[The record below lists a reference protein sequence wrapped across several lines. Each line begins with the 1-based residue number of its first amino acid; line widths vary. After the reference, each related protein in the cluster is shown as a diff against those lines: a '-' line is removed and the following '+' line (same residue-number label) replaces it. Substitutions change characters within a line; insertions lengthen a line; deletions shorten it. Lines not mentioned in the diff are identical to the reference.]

1 MLSADSRMTLPVKFP
16 LKLSADEVEL
26 ILEALAELPFK
37 RVFACIAQLNE
48 QATRAFLANGQ
59 RVGPVA
65 QVAQGAQGAQMA
77 EFQIDAEQMRLML
90 EVLPQLP
97 YQRVHLLLQRMHL
110 QLVEAKGAAA

>member
-1 MLSADSRMTLPVKFP
+1 MLSADFP
-16 LKLSADEVEL
+16 LKLSSDEIEM

-48 QATRAFLANGQ
+48 QATRAFPANVHQIGHVTQ
-59 RVGPVA
+59 A
-65 QVAQGAQGAQMA
+65 A
-77 EFQIDAEQMRLML
+77 EFRVNAEQMRLML

-110 QLVEAKGAAA
+110 QLVEAKGVAL

>member
-1 MLSADSRMTLPVKFP
+1 MLNAEFPSTFP
-16 LKLSADEVEL
+16 LTFPLTLSADEVEL

-48 QATRAFLANGQ
+48 QATRAFPTHHQ
-59 RVGPVA
+59 RVGITPPVA
-65 QVAQGAQGAQMA
+65 
-77 EFQIDAEQMRLML
+77 EFRVNAGQMRLML

-110 QLVEAKGAAA
+110 QLLDAKGAAA

>member
-1 MLSADSRMTLPVKFP
+1 MLNADFPSTFPSTLPLTFP
-16 LKLSADEVEL
+16 LTLSVGEVEL

-48 QATRAFLANGQ
+48 QAMRAFPAHSQ
-59 RVGPVA
+59 RAGIA
-65 QVAQGAQGAQMA
+65 TQAA
-77 EFQIDAEQMRLML
+77 EFQVDAEQMRLML

>member
-1 MLSADSRMTLPVKFP
+1 MLSADSRLTLPVKFP

-48 QATRAFLANGQ
+48 QATRVFPANGQ
-59 RVGPVA
+59 RVGPV
-65 QVAQGAQGAQMA
+65 AQGAQMA

-110 QLVEAKGAAA
+110 QLVEAKGVAA